1 MLVLATVGIFMYHSW
16 AYWSHYVI
24 CNTVSYRYFLYINL
38 LIGTVI
44 KFCTTSKLG
53 SYAKQPQFLSDF
65 YYGLDV
71 CMTFELRL
79 DGYVWLIY
87 WSCESEVTA
96 QWNCSCITSQ
106 WSLSYFFLILIP
118 CRHVTEVK
126 SRLQAVKNKPK
137 GVSQPATQR

>member
-16 AYWSHYVI
+16 AYWLHYVI
-24 CNTVSYRYFLYINL
+24 YNTMSYRSFFIYKNL
-38 LIGTVI
+38 LTGTVI
-44 KFCTTSKLG
+44 KSKFG
-53 SYAKQPQFLSDF
+53 SYAKQPQFLSNF
-65 YYGLDV
+65 CYGLDV

-87 WSCESEVTA
+87 WSCESEVAA
-96 QWNCSCITSQ
+96 QWNCSSIASQ
-106 WSLSYFFLILIP
+106 WSLSYFYLILIT

-137 GVSQPATQR
+137 SVSQPATQR